1 MEDDESKTLSVITQ
15 HNDMFR
21 TSFGK
26 CKDLKG
32 QIVQTQ
38 GVAAL
43 GPIAAMIIAS
53 KIMRYDNFTEETD
66 PYGEH
71 DFGSVIIHHNGVPI
85 TVWWKIDLYDADY
98 ERGAEDPEDTART
111 ARVMTILLPSEH

>member
-43 GPIAAMIIAS
+43 GPVATMIIAE
-53 KIMRYDNFTEETD
+53 KIMRYDNFTEDND

-71 DFGSVIIHHNGVPI
+71 EFGSVIIHDNGVPI
-85 TVWWKIDLYDADY
+85 TVWWKIDLYDANY

-111 ARVMTILLPSEH
+111 ARVMTISLPSEH

>member
-1 MEDDESKTLSVITQ
+1 MEPAQSQTRSVITQ

-26 CKDLKG
+26 CEGLKG

-43 GPIAAMIIAS
+43 GPIAGMIIAA
-53 KIMRYDNFTEETD
+53 KIMQYDSFTEDND

-71 DFGSVIIHHNGVPI
+71 DFGSVIIHEGGDPI
-85 TVWWKIDLYDADY
+85 TIWWKIDLYDANY
-98 ERGAEDPEDTART
+98 EHGAEDPEDTERT
-111 ARVMTILLPSEH
+111 ARLMTILLPSEH